1 MRRYIIAFCSILTLG
16 AVASC
21 KQSAGNEEQAIN
33 KPEQNNS
40 KNTNQTTLTGEQI
53 KTIGIE
59 FGTIEQKELANS
71 IKANGI
77 LKVPNQN
84 KAFVTPVFA
93 GVVKSLNIEPGS
105 FVRQGQTIA
114 TIYNPDLLQLQQQV
128 QQLSIEIGLSEKEV
142 DRQKELVEGNAAPL
156 KKLQQAQ
163 TELAT
168 LKSRRDGL
176 KRQLSGMGAS
186 QTYSSNVAVKA
197 PIAGTISKINAQIGS
212 SVDLNTPIAEIVN
225 NSQLHLDLFVYE
237 RDLPKIKIEQII
249 HFTITNNPEK
259 EYDATVFSVG
269 NAFETGTKTVPVHAT
284 IKGNKSGLIDGMNIT
299 GLISLDVSTF
309 PAVPTTAIITDG
321 GKDYIFMVI
330 NKTGDVTTF
339 ERVPVVKGT
348 TDVGYSAI
356 TLLKEI
362 PSTAKIVTKGAFFIQ
377 AKMTNTGEHEH

>member
-1 MRRYIIAFCSILTLG
+1 MTRYIIAFCSVLMLYAIT
-16 AVASC
+16 SC
-21 KQSAGNEEQAIN
+21 KQSSDTGEAAQRTPQQDE
-33 KPEQNNS
+33 S
-40 KNTNQTTLTGEQI
+40 KNTTQTTLTGEQI

-59 FGTIEQKELANS
+59 LGIIEQKELANS

-84 KAFVTPVFA
+84 KGFVTPVY
-93 GVVKSLNIEPGS
+93 GGIVKTLNIEPGS
-105 FVRQGQTIA
+105 FVRRGQTIA
-114 TIYNPDLLQLQQQV
+114 TIYNPDLLELQQQV
-128 QQLSIEIGLSEKEV
+128 QQLTIEIGLSEKEV
-142 DRQKELVEGNAAPL
+142 ERQKELVEGNAAPL
-156 KKLQQAQ
+156 KKLQQVQ

-186 QTYSSNVAVKA
+186 QTYSSNIAVKA
-197 PIAGTISKINAQIGS
+197 PIEGTISKINAQIGS
-212 SVDLNTPIAEIVN
+212 NVDLNTPIAEIVN
-225 NSQLHLDLFVYE
+225 NSQLHLDLFIYE
-237 RDLPKIKIEQII
+237 RDLPKIKINQII

-259 EYDATVFSVG
+259 EYDATVFSIG

-284 IKGNKSGLIDGMNIT
+284 IKGDKTGLIDGMNIT

-309 PAVPTTAIITDG
+309 PAVPTTAIITDA
-321 GKDYIFMVI
+321 GKDYIFMV
-330 NKTGDVTTF
+330 TGNNGDTTTF
-339 ERVPVVKGT
+339 ERVPVAKGT

-377 AKMTNTGEHEH
+377 AKMTNTGEHDH